1 MFRISSTSKLI
12 SLILFSII
20 SALTLSLRAQEKKHS
35 PARQDAPPPSISI
48 PDSNKDQD
56 GLIGP
61 VRRVRTERA
70 ELFMKFG
77 KLAEGPRSLLST
89 TTYSLQGKS
98 IDNTYYLVTE
108 RNRSVGKE
116 EYKYD
121 YKGNVTEV
129 TLRNNQGAI
138 LTREAFTYEFDVVG
152 NWNKMVT
159 SLVINEGDKLR
170 YEPVEVTYRN
180 ISYYFTEAI
189 AKVEN
194 STSSRTATP
203 VVSSAADS
211 ANEVEPAGNALANE
225 SPTRSGDT
233 GKNRPIVPRGTTVK
247 SAPLTG
253 SSPAGT
259 RVSNQ
264 EVKEPLIIK
273 ADGELSDRTKP
284 KARLFSDDAADNKV
298 IVIPNATYPDE
309 AKRAGVTGTVAV
321 MVEIDT
327 DGKVVSARPLRG
339 HALLQASA
347 VEAALK
353 ARFSPS
359 GSNRM
364 SKRSNVIS
372 FTFSLIQ

>member
-1 MFRISSTSKLI
+1 M
-12 SLILFSII
+12 
-20 SALTLSLRAQEKKHS
+20 ALTLSARAQEKGHS
-35 PARQDAPPPSISI
+35 SARQEALPPSISI
-48 PDSNKDQD
+48 PDSNKEQD
-56 GLIGP
+56 GLIGQ
-61 VRRVRTERA
+61 VHRVRTERA
-70 ELFMKFG
+70 ELSMKLG
-77 KLAEGPRSLLST
+77 KLTEGPRSLLNT
-89 TTYSLQGKS
+89 TTYNLQGKS

-121 YKGNVTEV
+121 DKGNVTEV
-129 TLRNNQGAI
+129 TLRNNHGAI
-138 LTREAFTYEFDVVG
+138 VSREVFTYEFDVVG

-159 SLVINEGDKLR
+159 SLVIYEGDKLS

-180 ISYYFTEAI
+180 ISYYFNEAI

-194 STSSRTATP
+194 STSLQTATP

-211 ANEVEPAGNALANE
+211 AREVEADGHALANE
-225 SPTRSGDT
+225 TAARSDDT
-233 GKNRPIVPRGTTVK
+233 GKNRPIVPRGTTEK
-247 SAPLTG
+247 SGPLTD
-253 SSPAGT
+253 SSPSGA
-259 RVSNQ
+259 RVTGNQ
-264 EVKEPLIIK
+264 ELKDPLIIK
-273 ADGELSDRTKP
+273 ADGELSEDRMPKP
-284 KARLFSDDAADNKV
+284 QARLFSDDAADNKV

-327 DGKVVSARPLRG
+327 EGKVVSARPLRG
-339 HALLQASA
+339 HAMLQASA

-359 GSNRM
+359 GTNRTL
-364 SKRSNVIS
+364 KRSGVIS